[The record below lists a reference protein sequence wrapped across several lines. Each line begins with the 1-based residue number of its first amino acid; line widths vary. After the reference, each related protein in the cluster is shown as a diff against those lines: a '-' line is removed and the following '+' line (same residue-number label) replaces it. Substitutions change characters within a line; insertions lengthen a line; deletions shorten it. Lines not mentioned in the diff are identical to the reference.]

1 MNIIHNN
8 QYRYLITPSD
18 NQTWQWKI
26 PHVYMHCPFKCNV
39 NDKCPIY
46 IDVYLF
52 VGDFPASHDCTYIYN
67 YILIYNMYIYHFS
80 CLDAP
85 FPGNFTM
92 ALASQADHSKVD
104 LPHPRAGT
112 GTVPLSPAGGF
123 GWLKSIGFG
132 GKIPIFG
139 WWIVGEHV
147 LLVGGFEFLMVKSCN
162 VCWRLISAGKRCS
175 KKVSL
180 LPYFYG

>member
-52 VGDFPASHDCTYIYN
+52 VGDFPASHDCTYIY
-67 YILIYNMYIYHFS
+67 IIIY
-80 CLDAP
+80 
-85 FPGNFTM
+85 
-92 ALASQADHSKVD
+92 
-104 LPHPRAGT
+104 
-112 GTVPLSPAGGF
+112 
-123 GWLKSIGFG
+123 
-132 GKIPIFG
+132 
-139 WWIVGEHV
+139 
-147 LLVGGFEFLMVKSCN
+147 
-162 VCWRLISAGKRCS
+162 
-175 KKVSL
+175 
-180 LPYFYG
+180 